1 MTTDKNRRAAERRR
15 LQRQMER
22 RKQQAE
28 RRKRI
33 NIIVSIVAVLV
44 VIGGVVALIAGT
56 TGSDDNNTAASE
68 PPVSTTPVPSTSA
81 AKAAYPCTWSPSSTA
96 PAAREVSPPATTTP
110 PRTGTV
116 QVAVRTSRG
125 DMTFT
130 LDRAKAT
137 CAVASFLSLA
147 QQKYFDSTPC
157 HRLTTGPTLYVLQC
171 GDPTGKGT
179 GGPGYSFGDELTGSE
194 QYTQGVLAMANSGPD
209 TNGSQFFIV
218 YKNSQLQPS
227 YTVFGSVTKGLDV
240 VTKVAAKGATGGTG
254 DGAPALPITL
264 TRVSAAA

>member
-68 PPVSTTPVPSTSA
+68 PPVSTTPVPSSSA
-81 AKAAYPCTWSPSSTA
+81 AKPAYPCTWQPD
-96 PAAREVSPPATTTP
+96 ARSASKKVSVPATTTP
-110 PRTGTV
+110 PKTGTV
-116 QVAVRTSRG
+116 VVSVTTSQG
-125 DMTFT
+125 PMTFT
-130 LDRAKAT
+130 LNRAKAP

-179 GGPGYSFGDELTGSE
+179 GGPGYSFGDELTGTE